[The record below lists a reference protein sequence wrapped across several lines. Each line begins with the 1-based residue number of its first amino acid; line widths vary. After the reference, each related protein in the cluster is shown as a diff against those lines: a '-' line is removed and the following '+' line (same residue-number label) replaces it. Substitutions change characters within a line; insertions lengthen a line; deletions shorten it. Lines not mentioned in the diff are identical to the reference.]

1 MGRRRIGRAI
11 KRLVRD
17 GHLHRI
23 HRGVYAVGHPR
34 ITDDGRRLAAVLA
47 CGPGAVLS
55 HGPAGQ
61 VHGIVNARKRL
72 VPHVTM
78 IGRRCSNPGGIVT
91 HRPRSLAPSDTTRR
105 RGIPVTT
112 GTRTVWDLASV
123 LTPLRTRRAFE
134 GAEKLGLL
142 DRGRLQS
149 LLAASPNHKGGGTLR
164 ALLGERQLP
173 LAETRSWL
181 EELAVTICRDHSL
194 PMPAVN
200 VPVLGWEVDLLW
212 EPARFIVEAD
222 GADHLSPRQRDT
234 DKRPGR
240 SPRKGGLLRPSL
252 LSGGDEPERGGRG
265 RNLRHSRRAT
275 AGAARQPIA
284 TIRSIGILA
293 SSAIRGDTLTS
304 PVMSRRQSRSFGSVI
319 IFM

>member
-1 MGRRRIGRAI
+1 VARSQLLGIGLSPGAI

-61 VHGIVNARKRL
+61 VHGIVNGRERL

-123 LTPLRTRRAFE
+123 LTPLRTRRVFE

-222 GADHLSPRQRDT
+222 GADHLSPRQRDS
-234 DKRPGR
+234 DNDRDAALGR
-240 SPRKGGLLRPSL
+240 AGYFVRRYSAAAM
-252 LSGGDEPERGGRG
+252 
-265 RNLRHSRRAT
+265 SRS
-275 AGAARQPIA
+275 AAVAAEI
-284 TIRSIGILA
+284 
-293 SSAIRGDTLTS
+293 SAILGERL
-304 PVMSRRQSRSFGSVI
+304 PAQHVSRSRPFARSGSSPARRSGATL
-319 IFM
+319 